1 MKNLKSTVGITSSLI
16 IFIGCLFKTLHFP
29 GTGAILLAGGI
40 MFVLAFIPLL
50 IVSIFGNEKYSGL
63 TKFTY
68 SFGHL
73 SSAAFITSIIFK
85 FLQLQYTIF
94 LMRWSLTALIFIV
107 MPLFFYSVYVKT
119 DKGEERSRKLTQAT
133 IIMAVVGLLYTLV
146 DLRAM

>member
-29 GTGAILLAGGI
+29 GTGAILLAGGT

-50 IVSIFGNEKYSGL
+50 IVSILRNEKYSGL

-68 SFGHL
+68 SFGYL

-85 FLQLQYTIF
+85 FLQLQYTTF
-94 LMRWSLTALIFIV
+94 LMRWSLTALTFMV
-107 MPLFFYSVYVKT
+107 MPLFFYSVYVNT
-119 DKGEERSRKLTQAT
+119 NKGEERSRKLTQAT